1 MSFDRRLYPRL
12 NSTSEPGQ
20 SASLRVPGKE
30 TLSSQVQGPSY
41 LARAVPETSTSYNE
55 QEKASSAAVAVNL
68 ARQSTGAPLP
78 FGLQEK
84 FEASTGADLSGVRVH
99 TGHPSAQATSA
110 VNARAYATGND
121 IHFAPGE
128 YNPQSKEGQRLIAHE
143 VAHTVQQSGSG
154 GGVFRSGDANKLNVS
169 QPGDHH
175 EVEADRAADAMLSGA
190 PARLSRVSAG
200 VMQRD
205 VSQDMRDASRERET
219 HLGDAF
225 KAGHGPAVLSTS
237 NVDSI
242 SSAQSAVR
250 DINNADADILR
261 GIHASDLPESMH
273 STNQAAVRQLN
284 TYIAESGVVSS
295 TMGDFH
301 VQYQRT
307 LLDWHRL
314 VAAMTTFQ
322 AAHPGDYS
330 SSTGGAQGRNVLRNS
345 GITDADRNRRSQN
358 LDGGAA
364 GSTSRD
370 TVQRIQSEM
379 STLASNLGA
388 KQSDMTAANRTV
400 MARAHEVEAGVVPRE
415 APDAVAKANQIKA
428 KVERIKGYATSITS
442 FATSKVAAMIGT
454 GVTAVTSA
462 VVGAVVNDGFGA
474 TAGERAG
481 GIAASQTTVGLND
494 LVGYIATLPWQR
506 ELGDAQRVAQD
517 ALDGQHFAAF
527 HALTDNLNAAKDTL
541 VAKTQEY
548 VTHARDLQQKKQEL
562 REAMLNMGRAADAG
576 SHSDN
581 FSQIAVMLGEASTF
595 VAQTDATI
603 ALGDNEARAEQ
614 QAQVERA
621 RISGQTV
628 NYRWQ
633 EGQNSTWYRARWVPY
648 ARYYRPDASPSNSL
662 GRWVADPQSILLTR
676 SQGMR
681 SDGTNSA
688 IQNAVTQLR
697 EYRQNATEFRN
708 QLASEFPSLVVDPS
722 IPR

>member
-12 NSTSEPGQ
+12 GSTSEPGQ
-20 SASLRVPGKE
+20 SASPRVPGKE

-200 VMQRD
+200 AMQRE
-205 VSQDMRDASRERET
+205 VSQDMRAASREREI

-237 NVDSI
+237 NIDSI
-242 SSAQSAVR
+242 SSAQTAVR
-250 DINNADADILR
+250 DINNADADIIR

-273 STNQAAVRQLN
+273 STNKAAVQQLN

-301 VQYQRT
+301 VQYQRA

-314 VAAMTTFQ
+314 VAAMTAFQ

-330 SSTGGAQGRNVLRNS
+330 SSTGGAQGRNMLRNS
-345 GITDADRNRRSQN
+345 GITDADRSRNQSN
-358 LDGGAA
+358 LRGGTGGA
-364 GSTSRD
+364 SSLDNT
-370 TVQRIQSEM
+370 QRIQSEM
-379 STLASNLGA
+379 TILASGLGS
-388 KQSDMTAANRTV
+388 KQSEMTAANRSV
-400 MARAHEVEAGVVPRE
+400 MAAAHAVEGGIVPRE

-442 FATSKVAAMIGT
+442 FATSKVAGMIGT

-462 VVGAVVNDGFGA
+462 VVGAVVNEGFGA
-474 TAGERAG
+474 MAGEKAG
-481 GIAASQTTVGLND
+481 GLAASQATVALTE
-494 LVGYIATLPWQR
+494 LAGYIATLPWQR
-506 ELGDAQRVAQD
+506 ELGDAQRAAQD
-517 ALDGQHFAAF
+517 ALDAQRFNALHQ
-527 HALTDNLNAAKDTL
+527 LTDTLNAAKDTL
-541 VAKTQEY
+541 VAKTGEY
-548 VTHARDLQQKKQEL
+548 ITHAKALQLKKGEL
-562 REAMLNMGRAADAG
+562 REAMLRMGAAADEG
-576 SHSDN
+576 SGSDN
-581 FSQIAVMLGEASTF
+581 FSQIAVLLGEASTF

-621 RISGQTV
+621 KISGQTV
-628 NYRWQ
+628 NYRWE
-633 EGQNSTWYRARWVPY
+633 EGQNSTWWKARWVPY
-648 ARYYRPDASPSNSL
+648 ARDYRPDANPTNSS
-662 GRWVADPQSILLTR
+662 GRWQADPQSIMLAR
-676 SQGMR
+676 PQGMR
-681 SDGTNSA
+681 SDGTNGV
-688 IQNAVTQLR
+688 IQNAVTVLR

-708 QLASEFPSLVVDPS
+708 QLASEFPTLVVDPS
-722 IPR
+722 VPR